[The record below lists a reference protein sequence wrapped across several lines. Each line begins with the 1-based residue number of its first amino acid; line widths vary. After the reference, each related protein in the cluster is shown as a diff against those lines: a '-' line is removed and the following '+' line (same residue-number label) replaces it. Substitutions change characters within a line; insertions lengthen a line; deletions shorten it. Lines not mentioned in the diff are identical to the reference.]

1 MRKTVAALVVTLVA
15 MLGIWVQSV
24 SAAYVSNAKVVIIVG
39 AVHGQTDSYRQRGDA
54 AYVEAKKYTPN
65 VTKVYSPNATWSKVK
80 SATTNANIV
89 IYMGHGNGWPSPYTY
104 DPNYTTKDGFGLNAT
119 AGNGDN
125 NVKYYGEPSVAGLDL
140 APNAIILLHHLCY
153 ASGNSEPGH
162 SAPSVSTAKQRA
174 TNYAAGF
181 LRSPARAVIADGH
194 MGAAYYLR
202 ALFTTNQSILSLW
215 RNAPNYNGNE
225 FSFASSRNAGR
236 TVYMDPDSP
245 TRDFYRSLVL
255 KPTLTTREV
264 TGVVADT
271 GVDPATFVV
280 PGRASVGTLG
290 GELLAD
296 ETGSVAGALAGATR
310 LKLVSRPNWTAPDG
324 VGVYEVAGL
333 DDDSITGFVRSTQ
346 LIPRDSAAPVA
357 ISVDAGPTTISPND
371 DHSFD
376 ITDLSAS
383 FSESVDWTLRV
394 TASDGTVV
402 RSTSGTG
409 KEPVVSW
416 AGLTNGVAVADGSY
430 RYTFSGQD
438 AWQNAPE
445 PVARSGTVKVDTTP
459 PALSNVAEAAG
470 DLPWFSPNGDGSRDT
485 FALKASTNESGKIQV
500 GVRPDG
506 NSTLIR
512 NFTVNVSAG
521 AFAIPWDG
529 RDNDGAVVPDGVY
542 DVRLVPV
549 DVVANVG
556 ASESISVRSIALL
569 GAVKTSRTVFYP
581 QDRDALGSTSVL
593 SFAINRQATV
603 TWTIRNAAGDVV
615 DTRIADDVRGAG
627 THGFTFNGRTYGDGV
642 LLPAGKYT
650 SHVTATDGDIT
661 VSQSV
666 GFEMNAFAITSST
679 STPKRGRSITITA
692 KPAESLGGSV
702 TMSIFQPGKAAW
714 TVKMAKLSSGSY
726 RATVTLKTGGSAGT
740 LKISVQAK
748 DAKGS
753 LNKTYL
759 KLPLT

>member
-1 MRKTVAALVVTLVA
+1 LRKTVAALFVTLVA
-15 MLGIWVQSV
+15 MLGIWVPSV

-39 AVHGQTDSYRQRGDA
+39 AVHGSTDSYRDRGDA
-54 AYVEAKKYTPN
+54 AYAEAKKYTPN
-65 VTKVYSPNATWSKVK
+65 VIKVYSPNATWSKVK
-80 SATTNANIV
+80 SATANANVV

-119 AGNGDN
+119 AGDGDY
-125 NVKYYGEPSVAGLDL
+125 NVKYYGEPYVDDLDL

-153 ASGNSEPGH
+153 ASGNSEPGK
-162 SAPSVSTAKQRA
+162 AEPTVSTAKQRA

-202 ALFTTNQSILSLW
+202 GLFTTNQSILSLW

-245 TRDFYRSLVL
+245 TKSFYRSLVL
-255 KPTLTTREV
+255 KPTLTTRDV

-280 PGRASVGTLG
+280 PGRASVGAFG
-290 GELLAD
+290 AELLAD
-296 ETGSVAGALAGATR
+296 ETGLVAGALTDGTR

-333 DDDSITGFVRSTQ
+333 DDESITGFVRSTQ

-357 ISVDAGPTTISPND
+357 VTVDAAPTTISPNGD
-371 DHSFD
+371 NSFD
-376 ITDLSAS
+376 TTSLSAR

-394 TASDGTVV
+394 TAADGTVV

-409 KEPVVSW
+409 QEPVVTW
-416 AGLTNGVAVADGSY
+416 AGLVDGAAVADGTY
-430 RYTFSGQD
+430 TYTFRGQD

-459 PALSNVAEAAG
+459 PALSDVAQAAEE
-470 DLPWFSPNGDGSRDT
+470 LPWFSPNGDGSRDT
-485 FALKASTNESGKIQV
+485 FGLKATTSESGKVEV
-500 GVRPDG
+500 GVRTDTG
-506 NSTLIR
+506 DLIR
-512 NFTVNVSAG
+512 TFAATVAKG
-521 AFAIPWDG
+521 AFSIPWDG
-529 RDNDGAVVPDGVY
+529 RDNDGAVVPDGTY
-542 DVRLVPV
+542 DIRLVPV
-549 DVVANVG
+549 DGVANRG
-556 ASESISVRSIALL
+556 ASETISVRSIALL

-593 SFAINRQATV
+593 SFRINRQATV

-615 DTRIADDVRGAG
+615 DTRIVDGVRDAG
-627 THGFTFNGRTYGDGV
+627 THSFTFNGRTLDGV
-642 LLPAGKYT
+642 LLPTGKYT
-650 SHVTATDGDIT
+650 SHVTATDGDVT
-661 VSQSV
+661 VSQGV

-679 STPKRGRSITITA
+679 STPRRGRSITITA
-692 KPAESLGGSV
+692 KPAEALGGRV
-702 TMSIFQPGKAAW
+702 TMSIFQPGTSAW
-714 TVKMAKLSSGSY
+714 TVRMTKLSSGSY
-726 RATVTLKTGGSAGT
+726 RATVTLKSGGSAGT
-740 LKISVQAK
+740 LKISVQAY
-748 DAKGS
+748 DAKGK

-759 KLPLT
+759 KLPLS

>member
-1 MRKTVAALVVTLVA
+1 MRKTVAALFVTLVA
-15 MLGIWVQSV
+15 MLGIWVPSV

-54 AYVEAKKYTPN
+54 AYYEAKKYTPN
-65 VTKVYSPNATWSKVK
+65 VTRVYSPNATWSKVK

-119 AGNGDN
+119 AGNGDY
-125 NVKYYGEPSVAGLDL
+125 NVKYYGEPSVDDLDL

-153 ASGNSEPGH
+153 ASGNSEPGN
-162 SAPSVSTAKQRA
+162 AEPSVTTAKQRA

-202 ALFTTNQSILSLW
+202 GLFTTNQSILSLW

-225 FSFASSRNAGR
+225 FSFASTRNSGR

-245 TRDFYRSLVL
+245 TRSFYRSLVL

-280 PGRASVGTLG
+280 PGRASVNSLG
-290 GELLAD
+290 AELLAG
-296 ETGSVAGALAGATR
+296 ETGLVAGTLDDGTR
-310 LKLVSRPNWTAPDG
+310 LKLVSRPNWLAPDG
-324 VGVYEVAGL
+324 VGVYQVAGL
-333 DDDSITGFVRSTQ
+333 DDESISGFVRSTQ
-346 LIPRDSAAPVA
+346 LIPRDSAAPVVVT
-357 ISVDAGPTTISPND
+357 VDAQPTTISPNGD
-371 DHSFD
+371 DSFD
-376 ITDLSAS
+376 STNLSAR

-394 TASDGTVV
+394 TAGDGTVV
-402 RSTSGTG
+402 RSTSGTSR
-409 KEPVVSW
+409 EPVVTW
-416 AGLTNGVAVADGSY
+416 AGLTDGAAVKDGAY
-430 RYTFSGQD
+430 TYTFSGQD
-438 AWQNAPE
+438 AWRNALE
-445 PVARSGTVKVDTTP
+445 PVAKSGTVKVDTTP
-459 PALSNVAEAAG
+459 PALSDVAEAAG
-470 DLPWFSPNGDGSRDT
+470 ELPWFSPNGDGSRDT
-485 FALKASTNESGKIQV
+485 FALKATTSEGGKVEV
-500 GVRPDG
+500 GVRTDG
-506 NSTLIR
+506 GDLIR
-512 NFTVNVSAG
+512 TFSATVSAG
-521 AFAIPWDG
+521 AFSIPWDG
-529 RDNDGAVVPDGVY
+529 RNNDGAIVPDGTY
-542 DVRLVPV
+542 DIRLVPV
-549 DVVANVG
+549 DAVANRG
-556 ASESISVRSIALL
+556 TSETILVRSIAVL

-581 QDRDALGSTSVL
+581 QDRDSLGSTSVL

-603 TWTIRNAAGDVV
+603 SWTIRNAAGDIV
-615 DTRIADDVRGAG
+615 DTRIADEVRDAG
-627 THGFTFNGRTYGDGV
+627 THSFTSNGRTLDGT

-650 SHVTATDGDIT
+650 SHVTATDGEFT
-661 VSQSV
+661 ASQSV

-692 KPAESLGGSV
+692 KSAEALGGSV
-702 TMSIFQPGKAAW
+702 TMSIFQPGKSAW
-714 TVKMAKLSSGSY
+714 TVKMTKLSSGSY
-726 RATVTLKTGGSAGT
+726 RLKVTLKSGGSAGT

-748 DAKGS
+748 DAKGN